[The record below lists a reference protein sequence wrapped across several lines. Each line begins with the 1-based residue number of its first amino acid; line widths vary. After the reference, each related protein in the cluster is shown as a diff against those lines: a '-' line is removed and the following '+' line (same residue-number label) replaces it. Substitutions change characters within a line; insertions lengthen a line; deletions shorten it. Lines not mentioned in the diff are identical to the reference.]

1 MMLIVPCDVLH
12 PRRADEHFRA
22 EADAARAAGHQ
33 VGLVDHD
40 ALVAGDAERAVARL
54 LAGVTPAVYRG
65 WMLTAAAYSGFAA
78 ALTARGITLRTSTEQ
93 YQRGHELP
101 GWYAALEPFTPT
113 SIWTHGA
120 GRATFDAARTAFGS
134 GPAVLRDYTK
144 SMKHYWA
151 EATYIPELTDSTTA
165 WSIAHRMTELRGD
178 DFTGGYVL
186 RRFEPFTGA
195 EARTWW
201 LYGTCRMITA
211 HPDTPDQPPPPDL
224 PTAHLASAIARL
236 DLPFVTVDLARRTDG
251 QWRVIELGDGQVSD
265 RPTTTPAD
273 AFIDVVSTG

>member
-1 MMLIVPCDVLH
+1 MLIVPSDALH

-33 VGLVDHD
+33 VGLIDHD
-40 ALVAGDAERAVARL
+40 ALAAGNADHAVARL
-54 LAGVTPAVYRG
+54 PAGDTPAVYRG
-65 WMLTAAAYSGFAA
+65 WMLTAAAYAGFEAA
-78 ALTARGITLRTSTEQ
+78 VATRGITLRTSAEQ

-101 GWYAALEPFTPT
+101 GWYSALEALTPT
-113 SIWTHGA
+113 STWTNGD
-120 GRATFDAARTAFGS
+120 GRAAFDAARTALGS

-151 EATYIPELTDSTTA
+151 EAAFIPDLTDGTTA
-165 WSIAHRMTELRGD
+165 WSIAHRMRELRGD

-195 EARTWW
+195 ETRTWW
-201 LYGTCRMITA
+201 LHGTCQMITA

-224 PTAHLASAIARL
+224 PTAHLATAIAKL

-265 RPTTTPAD
+265 RPTTVPAD
-273 AFIDVVSTG
+273 AFIAGVSNK